1 MNIALIGMMGSGKS
15 TVAKIL
21 ANRLKDF
28 SFVDTDEKIVT
39 SQKMSINEIF
49 EKYGEKAFRAI
60 ETLQLRE
67 VLKKDNQIIATG
79 GGIVISEENLSE
91 LLNNSILIYLK
102 ADAGELYNR
111 VKNDNERPLLNDCNI
126 KEKIINLLSQR
137 ENKYN
142 KAHFT
147 IDTTNKT
154 PDIIVKEILE
164 KIYGKN
170 RS

>member
-15 TVAKIL
+15 TIAKLL

-28 SFVDTDEKIVT
+28 SFVDTDEEIIK
-39 SQKMSINEIF
+39 SQKISINEIF
-49 EKYGEKAFRAI
+49 EKYGEKTFRTI
-60 ETLQLRE
+60 ETEQLKE
-67 VLKKDNQIIATG
+67 ILKKDNQVIATG
-79 GGIVISEENLSE
+79 GGIVISEDNLNN
-91 LLNNSILIYLK
+91 LLNSSVLIYLK
-102 ADAGELYNR
+102 AEPEELYKR
-111 VKNDNERPLLNDCNI
+111 VKNNKERPLLNDCNI
-126 KEKIINLLSQR
+126 KEKIINLLGQR
-137 ENKYN
+137 EEKYK

-170 RS
+170 

>member
-15 TVAKIL
+15 TIAKLL

-28 SFVDTDEKIVT
+28 SFVDTDEEIIK
-39 SQKMSINEIF
+39 SQKISINEIF
-49 EKYGEKAFRAI
+49 EKYGEKTFRTI
-60 ETLQLRE
+60 ETEQLKE
-67 VLKKDNQIIATG
+67 ILKKDNQVIATG
-79 GGIVISEENLSE
+79 GGIVISEDNLNL
-91 LLNNSILIYLK
+91 LLNNSVLIYLK
-102 ADAGELYNR
+102 AEFEELYNR
-111 VKNDNERPLLNDCNI
+111 VKNNKERPLLNDCNI
-126 KEKIINLLSQR
+126 KEKIINLLGQR
-137 ENKYN
+137 EEKYK

-170 RS
+170 

>member
-15 TVAKIL
+15 TIAKLL

-28 SFVDTDEKIVT
+28 SFVDTDEEIIK
-39 SQKMSINEIF
+39 SQKISINEIF
-49 EKYGEKAFRAI
+49 EKYGEKTFRTI
-60 ETLQLRE
+60 ETEQLKE
-67 VLKKDNQIIATG
+67 ILKKDNQVIATG
-79 GGIVISEENLSE
+79 GGIVISEDNLNL
-91 LLNNSILIYLK
+91 LLNNSVLIYLK
-102 ADAGELYNR
+102 AEPEELYKR
-111 VKNDNERPLLNDCNI
+111 VKNNKERPLLNDCNI
-126 KEKIINLLSQR
+126 KEKIINLLGQR
-137 ENKYN
+137 EEKYK

-170 RS
+170 